1 MKLLRPFCADRQN
14 DEGGGCSMNLT
25 QILAEEFRIR
35 QDQVAQTLALLAEGN
50 TIPFIARYRKEM
62 TGGLS
67 DEILRD
73 LHQRL
78 TYLQHLNQR
87 REEVH
92 RFITEL
98 EKMTPEIEETLAKA
112 SILAE
117 IEDIYRPFK
126 PKRRTRGTVA
136 RERGLEPLASWLR
149 ARELPDHEP
158 LREAAGYL
166 NPDLEVHT
174 PEDALQGAM
183 DIVAE
188 DLSDNGDL
196 RKKLRRM
203 MWQQGELV
211 VKAKDSSVESVYEMY
226 YDYAEPVR
234 RIPDHRVLAVN
245 RGEKEAIVKVSL
257 QVPETSFSAQIEK
270 ELIISQKDPR
280 REVLQITAQDCWKRL
295 LQPSLEREVR
305 SELTDRAEA
314 AAILL
319 FGKNLQG
326 LLMQSPVTG
335 QRVLGIDPAYR
346 TGCKLA
352 VVDETGKL
360 MDSGTIYPVPPQ
372 NELNQSTATIRRM
385 VADHQITVIAIGNG
399 TGSRETE
406 QFIASLI
413 PGFPHPVTYVM
424 VSEAGA
430 SVYSA
435 SKLATKEFP
444 NLDVSI
450 RGAVSI
456 ARRLQDP
463 LAELVKIDP
472 KAIGVGQYQHDVN
485 QKQLEERL
493 TGVVEDCVNRVGVD
507 VNTASASLLGYVAGI
522 SQSVADN
529 IETYRHEIGRYT
541 NRKQLLKVPRLGP
554 AAYTQCAGFLRI
566 REGEDPL
573 DNTGVH
579 PESYGAAKE
588 LLASI
593 GLSLADIDD
602 QHHHQR
608 QEKLSGLSLPSLS
621 EQLKIGIPT
630 LRDMVDELKK
640 PGRDPR
646 EDLPKPVFR
655 TDVMKM
661 EDLEPDMEL
670 VGTVRNVIDF
680 GAFVDI
686 GVKQDGLVHIS
697 ELKEGYVKHPL
708 EVVAVG
714 DVVTVRVISADV
726 KRQRI
731 SLSMKPRR
739 SG

>member
-1 MKLLRPFCADRQN
+1 MDLVKLLA
-14 DEGGGCSMNLT
+14 G
-25 QILAEEFRIR
+25 EFHLKTS
-35 QDQVAQTLALLAEGN
+35 QVAQTLALLEEGN

-67 DEILRD
+67 DEVLRD

-78 TYLQHLNQR
+78 TYLQNLNQR
-87 REEVH
+87 REDVVRH
-92 RFITEL
+92 ITEL
-98 EKMTPEIEETLAKA
+98 EAMTPELEEKLAKA
-112 SILAE
+112 TTLTE
-117 IEDIYRPFK
+117 IEDIYRPYK
-126 PKRRTRGTVA
+126 PKRRTRATIA
-136 RERGLEPLASWLR
+136 REKGLEPLAAWLT
-149 ARELPDHEP
+149 AVENPSQDP
-158 LREAAGYL
+158 LTEAANYI
-166 NPDLEVHT
+166 D
-174 PEDALQGAM
+174 PEKDVNTAEEALQGAM

-196 RKKLRRM
+196 RKKLRRL
-203 MWQQGELV
+203 MWQQGDV
-211 VKAKDSSVESVYEMY
+211 VSKAKKREAESVYEMY
-226 YDYAEPVR
+226 YDHTETVR
-234 RIPDHRVLAVN
+234 KMPDHRILAVN
-245 RGEKEAIVKVSL
+245 RGEKEDFLKVSIA
-257 QVPETSFSAQIEK
+257 VPEAGILAQMEK
-270 ELIISQKDPR
+270 ELLRTETDIRNETLRAIVAD
-280 REVLQITAQDCWKRL
+280 TWKRL
-295 LQPSLEREVR
+295 LQPSLEREIR
-305 SELTDRAEA
+305 NELTERAEA
-314 AAILL
+314 AAIVL
-319 FGKNLQG
+319 FGKNLTG
-326 LLMQSPVTG
+326 LLMQPPITG
-335 QRVLGIDPAYR
+335 QVVLGIDPAYR

-360 MDSGTIYPVPPQ
+360 LDYNTIYPVPPQ
-372 NELNQSTATIRRM
+372 HEMVKSAAVTKKM
-385 VADHQITVIAIGNG
+385 VADHHITAIAIGNG

-406 QFIASLI
+406 QFVASLI
-413 PGFPHPVTYVM
+413 PDFPHQVAFVI

-444 NLDVSI
+444 DLDVSI

-456 ARRLQDP
+456 GRRLQDP

-507 VNTASASLLGYVAGI
+507 VNTASPSLLQYVAGV
-522 SQSVADN
+522 SKAVAEN
-529 IETYRHEIGRYT
+529 IVEYRNEIGRYAS
-541 NRKQLLKVPRLGP
+541 RKQLLKVPRLGP

-566 REGEDPL
+566 RDGKTPL

-579 PESYGAAKE
+579 PESYEAAKA
-588 LLASI
+588 LMKKTGVDAGDLTSANLSI
-593 GLSLADIDD
+593 LE
-602 QHHHQR
+602 
-608 QEKLSGLSLPSLS
+608 EKLSGLSLAPLV
-621 EQLKIGIPT
+621 EELGIGLPT
-630 LRDMVDELKK
+630 LQDMVAELKK

-646 EDLPKPVFR
+646 EELQKPVFR

-670 VGTVRNVIDF
+670 TGTVRNVIDF

-708 EVVAVG
+708 DVVSVG
-714 DVVTVRVISADV
+714 DVVTVRVLSVDV

-731 SLSMKPRR
+731 ALSMKKK
-739 SG
+739 

>member
-1 MKLLRPFCADRQN
+1 MDLVKLLA
-14 DEGGGCSMNLT
+14 G
-25 QILAEEFRIR
+25 EFHLKTS
-35 QDQVAQTLALLAEGN
+35 QVAQTLALLEEGN

-67 DEILRD
+67 DEVLRD

-78 TYLQHLNQR
+78 TYLQNLSQR
-87 REEVH
+87 REDVIRH
-92 RFITEL
+92 ITEL
-98 EKMTPEIEETLAKA
+98 EAMTPELEEKLAKA
-112 SILAE
+112 TTLTE
-117 IEDIYRPFK
+117 IEDIYRPYK
-126 PKRRTRGTVA
+126 PKRRTRATIA
-136 RERGLEPLASWLR
+136 REKGLEPLAAWLTTV
-149 ARELPDHEP
+149 ENPSQDP
-158 LREAAGYL
+158 LTEAANYI
-166 NPDLEVHT
+166 D
-174 PEDALQGAM
+174 PEKDVNTAEEALQGAM

-196 RKKLRRM
+196 RKKLRRL
-203 MWQQGELV
+203 MWQQGDV
-211 VKAKDSSVESVYEMY
+211 VSKAKDPEAESVYEMY
-226 YDYAEPVR
+226 YDHTETVR
-234 RIPDHRVLAVN
+234 KMPDHRILAVN
-245 RGEKEAIVKVSL
+245 RGEKEDFLKVAIA
-257 QVPETSFSAQIEK
+257 VPEAGILTQMEK
-270 ELIISQKDPR
+270 ELIRTETDIRNDTLR
-280 REVLQITAQDCWKRL
+280 AIVADTWKRL
-295 LQPSLEREVR
+295 LQPSLEREIR
-305 SELTDRAEA
+305 NELTERAEA
-314 AAILL
+314 AAIVL
-319 FGKNLQG
+319 FGKNMTG
-326 LLMQSPVTG
+326 LLMQPPIAG
-335 QRVLGIDPAYR
+335 QVVLGIDPAYR

-360 MDSGTIYPVPPQ
+360 LDYSTIYPVPPQ
-372 NELNQSTATIRRM
+372 HEMVKSTAVTKKM
-385 VADHQITVIAIGNG
+385 VVEHHITAIAIGNG

-406 QFIASLI
+406 QFVASLI
-413 PGFPHPVTYVM
+413 PDFPHQVAFVI

-444 NLDVSI
+444 DLDVSI

-456 ARRLQDP
+456 GRRLQDP

-507 VNTASASLLGYVAGI
+507 VNTASPSLLQYVAGV
-522 SQSVADN
+522 SKSVAEN
-529 IETYRHEIGRYT
+529 IVDYRNEIGRYT

-566 REGEDPL
+566 RDGKTPL

-579 PESYGAAKE
+579 PESYEAAKALMKKTGIE
-588 LLASI
+588 AGDLTSANSSI
-593 GLSLADIDD
+593 LE
-602 QHHHQR
+602 
-608 QEKLSGLSLPSLS
+608 EKLSGLSLTPLS
-621 EQLKIGIPT
+621 EELSIGLPT
-630 LRDMVDELKK
+630 LQDMVAELKK

-646 EDLPKPVFR
+646 EELQKPVFR

-661 EDLEPDMEL
+661 EDLETDMEL
-670 VGTVRNVIDF
+670 TGTVRNVIDF

-708 EVVAVG
+708 DVVSVG
-714 DVVTVRVISADV
+714 DVVTVRVLSVDV

-731 SLSMKPRR
+731 ALSMKKK
-739 SG
+739 